1 MQRSTLL
8 SSPVSLADFLLRL
21 AFFALAP
28 AGIVLVAEL
37 FPVRGALIDV
47 GLALGVFV
55 AGEYARAIA
64 ARSRVL
70 GLVLKEALAFEGYYR
85 ERPPRPFLY
94 YFFYPLLFPY
104 WLTNREARREFLMFR
119 GYTLGSFAIL
129 LLQLGWQYH
138 RDWQPE
144 LGLKQFLPSVAI
156 ALAVETL
163 LVLALLMPIATT
175 VVWYHAS
182 FRHRRLVAL
191 LVTGLVAS
199 GLAGYRLSNHRD
211 PIVSYLARKRVAWRT
226 SAARKQAHAVL
237 LDGVMQAWRDMYRER
252 KAGSGVEGDGKV
264 EGAPLADARAALQ
277 KFYKPDEAF
286 AFDLWASPKTRPR
299 MIVLY
304 SEARSGRPPIW
315 VALQDGAE
323 VRGKKAL
330 PPNALAAMREAAD
343 TSDSLGMLWDE
354 EAADDAKP

>member
-1 MQRSTLL
+1 MARSTLL

-21 AFFALAP
+21 GFFALAP

-85 ERPPRPFLY
+85 ERPPRAFLY
-94 YFFYPLLFPY
+94 YFFYPFLFPY
-104 WLTNREARREFLMFR
+104 WLSNREARREFLMFR
-119 GYTLGSFAIL
+119 GYTLGSLAIL
-129 LLQLGWQYH
+129 LLQLVWQYH

-144 LGLKQFLPSVAI
+144 LGLRRFLPSVAI

-199 GLAGYRLSNHRD
+199 GIAGYRLSNRRD

-226 SAARKQAHAVL
+226 AAARKRAHGVL
-237 LDGVMQAWRDMYRER
+237 LDGVMRAWNDMYRER
-252 KAGSGVEGDGKV
+252 ASGSGVEGDGKV

-277 KFYKPDEAF
+277 ALYKPDEAF
-286 AFDLWASPKTRPR
+286 AFDLWASPKARPR
-299 MIVLY
+299 VIVLY

-315 VALQDGAE
+315 VALKDGAE
-323 VRGKKAL
+323 VRGRKSL
-330 PPNALAAMREAAD
+330 PPRALAAMRAAAD
-343 TSDSLGMLWDE
+343 TSDSLGLLWD
-354 EAADDAKP
+354 DGQPP

>member
-8 SSPVSLADFLLRL
+8 SSPVSFADFLLRL

-55 AGEYARAIA
+55 LGEYARAIA

-85 ERPPRPFLY
+85 ERPPRSFLY
-94 YFFYPLLFPY
+94 YFFYPFLFPY
-104 WLTNREARREFLMFR
+104 WLSNREARREFLMFR

-129 LLQLGWQYH
+129 VLQLGWQYH

-144 LGLKQFLPSVAI
+144 LGMKQFLPSVAI

-199 GLAGYRLSNHRD
+199 GIAGYRLSNHRD

-226 SAARKQAHAVL
+226 AAARKPAHAVL
-237 LDGVMQAWRDMYRER
+237 LEGVMQAWRDMYRER
-252 KAGSGVEGDGKV
+252 ATGAGVEGDGKV
-264 EGAPLADARAALQ
+264 EGTPLADARVALQ

-286 AFDLWASPKTRPR
+286 AFDLWASPKSRPR

-315 VALQDGAE
+315 VALKDGAE
-323 VRGKKAL
+323 VRGKNAL

-354 EAADDAKP
+354 EQPP

>member
-1 MQRSTLL
+1 VPTPQRPTLL
-8 SSPVSLADFLLRL
+8 SSPVSLADFLLRI

-28 AGIVLVAEL
+28 GGIVLVAEL

-47 GLALGVFV
+47 ALALGVFV
-55 AGEYARAIA
+55 AGEYARNVA
-64 ARSRVL
+64 ARSKLL
-70 GLVLKEALAFEGYYR
+70 GVVLKEALAFEGYYR

-119 GYTLGSFAIL
+119 GYTLGSFAVL
-129 LLQLGWQYH
+129 VLQLAWQYH
-138 RDWQPE
+138 RDWLPE
-144 LGLKQFLPSVAI
+144 LGMRRFLPAVAF

-182 FRHRRLVAL
+182 FRRRRLVAL
-191 LVTGLVAS
+191 LLTGLVAS
-199 GLAGYRLSNHRD
+199 GIAGYRLSNHRD
-211 PIVSYLARKRVAWRT
+211 PVVSYFARKRVAWRT
-226 SAARKQAHAVL
+226 AAAKKKAHTVL
-237 LDGVMQAWRDMYRER
+237 LDGVMQAWREMYRER
-252 KAGSGVEGDGKV
+252 ASGSDVEGDGKV
-264 EGAPLADARAALQ
+264 EGKPLADARAELE

-286 AFDLWASPKTRPR
+286 AFDLWASPKSRPR
-299 MIVLY
+299 IIVLY

-315 VALQDGAE
+315 VALKDGAE

-330 PPNALAAMREAAD
+330 PAKALDAMKEAAD

-354 EAADDAKP
+354 EEPP